1 VSRCSSAPGELA
13 GHADES
19 VRILSLPIIFATIG
33 GLFFVTIVLTYF
45 HVPAPRWPLLSSLQP
60 GEAFRPAVYLIVED
74 VTAVDGGGGL
84 PFRQAIARRYEASQP
99 FRRLCTEQ
107 TAIFTA
113 WGLLFPVRAHILSSS
128 APAR

>member
-1 VSRCSSAPGELA
+1 VSRCSSLPDELA

-33 GLFFVTIVLTYF
+33 GLFFVTIVLAYF

-99 FRRLCTEQ
+99 FRRLCMEQ

-113 WGLLFPVRAHILSSS
+113 WGLLFPVRAHILSS
-128 APAR
+128 